1 MSATS
6 TTNAAPVRLRAGS
19 APGPDVVSLDPNR
32 HVPGVRQ
39 PGFAQVLHAEWVKF
53 WTVRSTRWS
62 LGLLFLL
69 GAGLTTLVCWAAAT
83 DLAAGDTGEAPAAFL
98 TWGLLFS
105 QLTALAL
112 GTLVVTS
119 EYGTG
124 MIRATV
130 TAVPRRGRVVAAKAV
145 VLAGVLFVAGVVTA
159 VAGYFG
165 GNWFLEREGVGMALS
180 DDGVM
185 RALLGNGLYLAG
197 LGLFALATGLLIR
210 HTAAAVTV
218 GMALVLVVGNVAYA
232 LPGTWGEW
240 VAKLMPGNAGG
251 SVAQV
256 APFNGGAVLAPW
268 TGFGVFVAEVAALM
282 LVAVLVF
289 RRRDA

>member
-1 MSATS
+1 MIDT
-6 TTNAAPVRLRAGS
+6 
-19 APGPDVVSLDPNR
+19 VSLDPAR

-39 PGFAQVLHAEWVKF
+39 PGFGNTLQAEWLKF

-62 LGLLFLL
+62 VGLLFLL
-69 GAGLTTLVCWAAAT
+69 GAGLTTLVCWAAAGEI
-83 DLAAGDTGEAPAAFL
+83 AGGGTRESPASFL

-112 GTLVVTS
+112 GALVITS

-124 MIRATV
+124 MIRASFA
-130 TAVPRRGRVVAAKAV
+130 AVPRRGAVLAAKALV
-145 VLAGVLFVAGVVTA
+145 VSGTLFVAGLVTA
-159 VAGYFG
+159 AVGYHG
-165 GNWFLEREGVGMALS
+165 GDWFLDREGVGVPLS
-180 DDGVM
+180 EDGVL

-197 LGLFALATGLLIR
+197 LGLFALGLGLLVR
-210 HTAAAVTV
+210 HTAAALTI
-218 GMALVLVVGNVAYA
+218 GMALVLVVSNLAYA

-251 SVAQV
+251 AVAQV
-256 APFNGGAVLAPW
+256 VPFSGGGVLSPW
-268 TGFGVFVAEVAALM
+268 TGFSVFAAEAAL
-282 LVAVLVF
+282 VLAIGYLTL

>member
-1 MSATS
+1 MIDT
-6 TTNAAPVRLRAGS
+6 
-19 APGPDVVSLDPNR
+19 VSLDPTR
-32 HVPGVRQ
+32 HVPGVRR
-39 PGFAQVLHAEWVKF
+39 PGFADTLRAEWVKF

-62 LGLLFLL
+62 LAMLFVL
-69 GAGLTTLVCWAAAT
+69 GAGLTTLVCWAAAG
-83 DLAAGDTGEAPAAFL
+83 DIAAGETGEAPGAFL

-130 TAVPRRGRVVAAKAV
+130 TAMPRRGRVVAAKAL
-145 VLAGVLFVAGVVTA
+145 VLSATLFVAGVVTA
-159 VAGYFG
+159 VAGYLG
-165 GNWFLEREGVGMALS
+165 GNLFLDREGAGVALS
-180 DDGVM
+180 DDGVV

-197 LGLFALATGLLIR
+197 LGVFALGLGLLIR
-210 HTAAAVTV
+210 HTAAALSV
-218 GMALVLVVGNVAYA
+218 GLALVLVVGNLAYA

-251 SVAQV
+251 AIAQIT
-256 APFNGGAVLAPW
+256 PFSGETLAPW
-268 TGFGVFVAEVAALM
+268 TGLGAFAAETVVVLTVAYVA
-282 LVAVLVF
+282 F